1 MKHMLNLRFGT
12 SLSFCKKIDRETLR
26 SLKAAGISSVE
37 LSFGYDY
44 YMNVI
49 DFTKNHLAYAEMAK
63 EDNIEL
69 WSIHLPFSGYLDVSN
84 TNGELRAITI
94 YTHRVLIEA
103 AGKAGIKVVVL
114 HPSSEPIAD
123 KKRPE
128 RLRLSREAIKFLNT
142 ECEKSGMKLAVE
154 NLPRTCLCNRSA
166 EMIALLGD
174 TGAGIV
180 FDTNHSL

>member
-103 AGKAGIKVVVL
+103 AGKAGIMTRFRRAF
-114 HPSSEPIAD
+114 PSSCIAAQAWFLSPPMKHCSKSARIFPSFPISQAD
-123 KKRPE
+123 
-128 RLRLSREAIKFLNT
+128 RLLRNT
-142 ECEKSGMKLAVE
+142 TSGWKSNEFTEKQAVH
-154 NLPRTCLCNRSA
+154 
-166 EMIALLGD
+166 
-174 TGAGIV
+174 
-180 FDTNHSL
+180 F